1 MVRVEIDATA
11 TEAAHPTPPSHSHR
25 PFGPQMKNKL
35 ILRRAVLAILLKRH
49 FPRTVDNIL
58 LFIGRFCFET

>member
-11 TEAAHPTPPSHSHR
+11 TEAAHPTPSHSHR

-35 ILRRAVLAILLKRH
+35 ILRRAVLAV
-49 FPRTVDNIL
+49 FPQWKLDNIL
-58 LFIGRFCFET
+58 LFIGQFYFESW